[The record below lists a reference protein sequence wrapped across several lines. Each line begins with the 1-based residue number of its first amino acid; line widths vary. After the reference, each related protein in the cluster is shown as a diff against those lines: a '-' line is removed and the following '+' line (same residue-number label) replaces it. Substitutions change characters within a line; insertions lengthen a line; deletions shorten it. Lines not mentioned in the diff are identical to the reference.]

1 MSFHR
6 RYISEQTT
14 LHYLYQNNLDGLY
27 GKADA
32 IIFMDE
38 FSRKVYKLHEQ
49 SLSEQEIIT
58 IFKLKSNTTKNEVH

>member
-1 MSFHR
+1 MGFHR

-14 LHYLYQNNLDGLY
+14 LHYLYKYNLDSLY

-38 FSRKVYKLHEQ
+38 FSSKVYKLYEKN
-49 SLSEQEIIT
+49 LSEQEIIT
-58 IFKLKSNTTKNEVH
+58 TFNLKSNTTKNEMH

>member
-1 MSFHR
+1 MGFHR

-14 LHYLYQNNLDGLY
+14 LHYLYRYDLDGLY

-38 FSRKVYKLHEQ
+38 FSSKVYKMFGQ
-49 SLSEQEIIT
+49 KLSEQEIIT
-58 IFKLKSNTTKNEVH
+58 TFNLKSNTTKNEVH

>member
-1 MSFHR
+1 MGFHR

-14 LHYLYQNNLDGLY
+14 LHYLYRYDLDGLY

-38 FSRKVYKLHEQ
+38 FSSKVYKMFGK
-49 SLSEQEIIT
+49 IN
-58 IFKLKSNTTKNEVH
+58 LKDYVANIVKNS